1 MIKNNHYVTLLSII
15 GSMLILFIF
24 FKSNYIIYAALAI
37 ILISFFLPKA
47 GQYIAGVFT
56 FLMQSLGKVNLYL
69 FTSLFFYL
77 FLLPIGMIYKI
88 TSKKISMVKKNKIIH
103 RSYFIDRNKLFE
115 VKDFE
120 NPW

>member
-1 MIKNNHYVTLLSII
+1 MIRNNHYITLLSIT

-24 FKSNYIIYAALAI
+24 FNSSYIIYAALGI
-37 ILISFFLPKA
+37 IFISFIFPEA
-47 GQYIAGVFT
+47 GKYIAGVFI
-56 FLMQSLGKVNLYL
+56 FLMKSLGKINMYL

-77 FLLPIGMIYKI
+77 FLLPIGMIFKI
-88 TSKKISMVKKNKIIH
+88 TSKKISLEKSNKNTSG
-103 RSYFIDRNKLFE
+103 SYFIDRDKLFE

>member
-1 MIKNNHYVTLLSII
+1 VKNNHYATLLSIT
-15 GSMLILFIF
+15 GSMLILYILFGSI
-24 FKSNYIIYAALAI
+24 YIIYSALAI
-37 ILISFFLPKA
+37 ILISFLFPKA
-47 GQYIAGVFT
+47 GQHIARVFI
-56 FLMQSLGKVNLYL
+56 FLIQAIGKFNMYL

-88 TSKKISMVKKNKIIH
+88 TSRKISMVKKNKLIH

-115 VKDFE
+115 AKDLE